1 MMGTTSLR
9 LTCLPLL
16 AVAVL
21 GAGRDT
27 SFKEEM
33 QFGIEAAQRGLWREA
48 IFRWEKHLTS
58 HPDDA
63 RLRNNLAVAYES
75 LGQFDK
81 AIKEYRE
88 AVRLDPASK
97 EIRHNY
103 ESFQELCKSLNACA
117 AESGA
122 IPPPPPAHGGPL

>member
-1 MMGTTSLR
+1 MMGMTSLR
-9 LTCLPLL
+9 LLCLPIL

-21 GAGRDT
+21 GAGKDS

-48 IFRWEKHLTS
+48 IFRWEKHLKN

-81 AIKEYRE
+81 ALKEYRE

-103 ESFQELCKSLNACA
+103 ESSLELCKSLKTCA
-117 AESGA
+117 AESEA
-122 IPPPPPAHGGPL
+122 VPPPPPAKGGRL